1 MEKLKRHKIYGT
13 LSIQM
18 PQISLSLSIFTLDVN
33 GLDSPIKRQRMAEWI
48 LKNGPT
54 KYCLQIV

>member
-18 PQISLSLSIFTLDVN
+18 PQISLSLSIITLDVS

-48 LKNGPT
+48 FKKWSN
-54 KYCLQIV
+54 